1 MVLSRKRDNTRSAYD
16 FFSHLEYPLRMEL
29 TKKIGLRLRE
39 ARKAQGL
46 SLAALSARTSS
57 LSKSRISNYEQGLR
71 RMGLEEARGLASAL
85 GTVSATFLLCLED
98 EEYVTERESA
108 LLGFYRQA
116 DSRGKDTI
124 LQVAESQVD
133 YLIPGGEQ
141 GRAD

>member
-1 MVLSRKRDNTRSAYD
+1 MMSRNSDVTQSVYHL
-16 FFSHLEYPLRMEL
+16 FGQLEYALHMEL

-46 SLAALSARTSS
+46 SLAALSARTSA

-71 RMGLEEARGLASAL
+71 RMGLEEARELASAL

-98 EEYVTERESA
+98 EGYVTERESA
-108 LLGFYRQA
+108 LLDFYRQA
-116 DSRGKDTI
+116 DGRGKDTI
-124 LQVAESQVD
+124 LRVAESQAD
-133 YLIPGGEQ
+133 YLIPEEEQ